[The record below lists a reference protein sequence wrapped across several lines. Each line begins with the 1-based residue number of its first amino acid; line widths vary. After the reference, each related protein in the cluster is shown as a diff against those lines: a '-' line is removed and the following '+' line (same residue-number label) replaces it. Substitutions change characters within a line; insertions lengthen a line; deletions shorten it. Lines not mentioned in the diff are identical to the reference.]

1 MGHPIDSYFLMN
13 KRGFLGTAAVAATL
27 PIAVRAAA
35 TAQPGPALRGPALR
49 GPALLTVTG
58 AIARSNRGPFDP
70 ALDQMMHKQG
80 LRFSKAWTFD
90 HAALMQL
97 APQTIRP
104 TLEYDA
110 RAHQLRGP
118 LLLDVLAQAG
128 ARVGDNTTLVLR
140 AVDGYNVELSGLQ
153 ARTRRVIVATH
164 LDGNPMPL
172 GGLGPLWAVYDA
184 DRVPQM
190 AALPLAQRF
199 AACPWA
205 LYHVE
210 VRT

>member
-1 MGHPIDSYFLMN
+1 MGHPIAPYFLMN
-13 KRGFLGTAAVAATL
+13 KREFLGAAVAAGALT
-27 PIAVRAAA
+27 IDAGAAPSPV
-35 TAQPGPALRGPALR
+35 QR

-58 AIARSNRGPFDP
+58 AIAGSNRGPFDP

-80 LRFSKAWTFD
+80 LTFDRAWAFD
-90 HAALMQL
+90 HAALLQL
-97 APQTIRP
+97 TAQTIRP

-110 RAHQLRGP
+110 RAHTLRGP
-118 LLLDVLAQAG
+118 LLLDVLARAG
-128 ARVGDNTTLVLR
+128 ARVDDKTTLVLR

-153 ARTRRVIVATH
+153 ARRRRVIVATH
-164 LDGNPMPL
+164 VDGNPMPL
-172 GGLGPLWAVYDA
+172 GGLGPLWAIHDA
-184 DRVPQM
+184 DRLPEL

-210 VRT
+210 VR